1 MAPSGLSEKRL
12 YGCGRQEPTVIQESA
27 PINPALR
34 APCARPVCP
43 TRTFLRFLLRRF
55 RSRVTAFT
63 CFAASAL
70 PSKVRV
76 SCLAGQARK
85 GRYQRTSGASFHMRP
100 GKSDKA
106 TNSIGFQGQHLIHIE
121 NSNVKKAIFLWSVR
135 LFALIFGFCLLS
147 CGPPKSFQTYDDIT
161 LEVPAIELPDSAIDP
176 IPISVGIYYDRWFI
190 DHTLSVF
197 VAAKGITPYEITR
210 YSVDLGK
217 PSIQMVDQ
225 AAAAI
230 FSDVE
235 IVTEAEWQFPA
246 SNRGPEAVLRPFITN
261 VELNGQNE
269 IEYLFRLHTP
279 QGEIIEEIRASG
291 RSAGR
296 ASGEG
301 LADAIRVA
309 AAQLMVKLVDS
320 EKVREWLNALPS
332 SNQLMTD
339 EGA

>member
-1 MAPSGLSEKRL
+1 
-12 YGCGRQEPTVIQESA
+12 
-27 PINPALR
+27 
-34 APCARPVCP
+34 
-43 TRTFLRFLLRRF
+43 
-55 RSRVTAFT
+55 
-63 CFAASAL
+63 
-70 PSKVRV
+70 
-76 SCLAGQARK
+76 
-85 GRYQRTSGASFHMRP
+85 MRP

-106 TNSIGFQGQHLIHIE
+106 TNSIGFQGQHLLHIE
-121 NSNVKKAIFLWSVR
+121 NSNVKKAIFLWSGR

-176 IPISVGIYYDRWFI
+176 IPISVGIYYDRWCI

-269 IEYLFRLHTP
+269 VEYLTIVLLHNEQLSLQCPALRTADVFPEGNINDPLIMKAAVFRFVVP
-279 QGEIIEEIRASG
+279 DPG
-291 RSAGR
+291 
-296 ASGEG
+296 
-301 LADAIRVA
+301 
-309 AAQLMVKLVDS
+309 
-320 EKVREWLNALPS
+320 
-332 SNQLMTD
+332 
-339 EGA
+339 